1 MTIRLKRGRG
11 EGIHALG
18 KHSRHEV
25 GAIHELPL
33 RLFPGDVSA
42 DARFAPRPIILKNQ
56 CKLKN

>member
-1 MTIRLKRGRG
+1 MG

-33 RLFPGDVSA
+33 HFFPGDVSA
-42 DARFAPRPIILKNQ
+42 DARFLPCPILFQKSMQIE
-56 CKLKN
+56 KLTLQS